1 MITIF
6 TKFFYL
12 FHIWMFTILHT
23 SQTNQIVSGITHCAI
38 ISHKSYISIST
49 YRAAFISMHPL
60 FQTNIMKCVSA
71 LCHAINCIPQT
82 YWAMIAFIYL
92 YLISINVIF
101 PLLMLLY
108 FVCFALCYFV
118 CFVFYFI
125 AIIIDNLHWV
135 IVHVI
140 ITYHRSLRISYP
152 MTLYIIGSITWTT

>member
-1 MITIF
+1 MFIIF
-6 TKFFYL
+6 
-12 FHIWMFTILHT
+12 HT

-118 CFVFYFI
+118 CFAFYFI
-125 AIIIDNLHWV
+125 FPIIVTILFWV
-135 IVHVI
+135 IVSVTV
-140 ITYHRSLRISYP
+140 TYHCPFGISYSITP
-152 MTLYIIGSITWTT
+152 YIIANITFIT